1 MRKRCAVGL
10 WINVFRPVVTDRG
23 DVRRYVASVTLFAWI
38 VAELGDGVQHALIF
52 VSWTNLFEQFAVTTL
67 VVLVIAVPIAHTMGR
82 AHLAL
87 HLARR
92 EAERLGRTDPLTGLA
107 NRRAFYE
114 AAERLQGGALALV
127 IADIDRFKRI
137 NDSHGH
143 AAGDEVI
150 KAVGRLMQDEL
161 GGFGTVARVGGEEF
175 AFVTVALDGAALH
188 ERLLLFRSR
197 VAQEAVVY
205 EGRRIHATVS
215 AGLAARAGADFNAL
229 YAAADKALYIAKA
242 AGRDRVVD
250 VDRIEETAPG
260 MLRAG

>member
-1 MRKRCAVGL
+1 MGL
-10 WINVFRPVVTDRG
+10 WNNVFRPVVTDKS

-38 VAELGDGVQHALIF
+38 VAELGDCVQQAFMF
-52 VSWTNLFEQFAVTTL
+52 VNWANLFEQAAVSTL
-67 VVLVIAVPIAHTMGR
+67 VVLVIAAPIARTMGR

-87 HLARR
+87 HLARS

-114 AAERLQGGALALV
+114 AAGRLQGGALALV

-137 NDSHGH
+137 NDTFGH

-150 KAVGRLMQDEL
+150 KAVGRLMQEEL
-161 GGFGTVARVGGEEF
+161 GAFGTVARVGGEEF

-188 ERLLLFRSR
+188 ERLLQFRSR
-197 VAQEAVVY
+197 VAQEAVVH
-205 EGRRIHATVS
+205 EGRRLHATVS
-215 AGLAARAGADFNAL
+215 AGLAARAGAGFNAL

-242 AGRDRVVD
+242 AGRDRIVD
-250 VDRIEETAPG
+250 ADRIEETAPG